1 MYIISACLLGENCK
15 YNGGNNLSE
24 NVRDFVGNK
33 NFVAVCPELAGG
45 FSVPRPP
52 VELKKGRAYRLNG
65 NDVTDDF
72 NKGAQLSFSLA
83 KKKAEKLK
91 EEIELAVLKAKSPS
105 CGSGKIY
112 DGSFSGKLSAG
123 NGIFAQLLMENG
135 IKVITEEDIT

>member
-65 NDVTDDF
+65 KDVTDDF